1 LHVTRGG
8 APDEVRFAVR
18 DSGIGI
24 PKEKQGQLFQAFSQ
38 ADSST
43 TRRYGGTGLGLAIS
57 LRLARLMGGDLSL
70 ESEPGVGSTFTL
82 TARFGVAAARNAARA
97 LPAAPARTAAGAGEF
112 TGRRVLLA
120 EDNEAN
126 RFVATELLSRLG
138 FEIEVAEDGVQA
150 VKMALERHYAC
161 VLMDVQM
168 PEM

>member
-1 LHVTRGG
+1 
-8 APDEVRFAVR
+8 
-18 DSGIGI
+18 
-24 PKEKQGQLFQAFSQ
+24 

-82 TARFGVAAARNAARA
+82 TARFGVAAAQSPMRLPPAARA
-97 LPAAPARTAAGAGEF
+97 LASAGAGEF
-112 TGRRVLLA
+112 TGLRVLVA

-138 FEIEVAEDGVQA
+138 FEIDVVVDG
-150 VKMALERHYAC
+150 
-161 VLMDVQM
+161 
-168 PEM
+168 